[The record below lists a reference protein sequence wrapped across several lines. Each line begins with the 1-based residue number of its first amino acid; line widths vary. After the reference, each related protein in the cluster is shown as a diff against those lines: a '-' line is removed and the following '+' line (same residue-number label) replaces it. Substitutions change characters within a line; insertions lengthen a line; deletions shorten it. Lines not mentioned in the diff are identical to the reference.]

1 MKLPKEIEDQ
11 RLILSGIE
19 EIRSDNTSGAVELS
33 IKAAETLTLL
43 TENFANPS
51 ARQLTDSIGTA
62 AKALAAAQ
70 PAMASIFNLAN
81 RTLCDIDKVCKT
93 EEIRQVLR
101 ASCRD
106 FTNQLKSAGR
116 AIADVTLQLIQND
129 TTIITHSYSS
139 TVLKSLLLAKAK
151 GVRFDVICTES

>member
-1 MKLPKEIEDQ
+1 MKLPKEIEGQ
-11 RLILSGIE
+11 RLNLSGIE

-43 TENFANPS
+43 AENIGVSS

-62 AKALAAAQ
+62 AKALVAAQ

-106 FTNQLKSAGR
+106 FIDQLKSAGR
-116 AIADVTLQLIQND
+116 AIAEVAAQLIQND
-129 TTIITHSYSS
+129 TTIITHSYSC
-139 TVLKSLLLAKAK
+139 TVLKSLVK
-151 GVRFDVICTES
+151 